1 MATEVACTFLSI
13 IPKLVK
19 FVSNINCS
27 LQTGVVLPKG
37 CGKSTVCSN
46 FYVDSDTIL
55 LDLEEAVRLS
65 LDNDT
70 LVKLDELRKTHQT
83 TSFNSMFYIKCKE
96 YVKSQRKAFPTKRYI
111 LFSSDKKLL
120 EYVGTKKI
128 FVFSPSDAMF
138 KKIVTQMEEGVKS
151 VAEKNRL
158 DILLQ
163 QGRKALLVFNS
174 FEELANLLAKNLDL
188 KHVL

>member
-13 IPKLVK
+13 IPKIVK

-70 LVKLDELRKTHQT
+70 LAKLDELRKTHQT